1 MTIEQDACSNCAL
14 LRQQLSERDQAL
26 QALRNRI
33 EELSRHDPLTGVLN
47 RRSLTE
53 VLDAELQRSLR
64 TGHPFSFA
72 IIDLDQLGA
81 ANTQYGHLVGDTIL
95 RTVADTAIKLLRTV
109 DRFGRLDGGEF
120 GIVLPATW
128 LDQGMIAM
136 GRLSNAVAG
145 CDWAGIAAGLTVT
158 FSAGITTNAPKD
170 TVDLI
175 VKRAEKALTQ
185 AKQAGRNR
193 TVQTEEALPDFPP
206 MDLA

>member
-53 VLDAELQRSLR
+53 VLDAELQRALR

-109 DRFGRLDGGEF
+109 DRFGRLDSDQF

-145 CDWAGIAAGLTVT
+145 CDWAGIAVGLTVT

-170 TVDLI
+170 TSDLI
-175 VKRAEKALTQ
+175 VRRAEKALAQ
-185 AKQAGRNR
+185 AKLAGRNR
-193 TVQTEEALPDFPP
+193 TVQIEEALPDFPP

>member
-1 MTIEQDACSNCAL
+1 MTTEQDPCPNCSR
-14 LRQQLSERDQAL
+14 LRQQLSEKDQAL
-26 QALRNRI
+26 QDLRSQI

-47 RRSLTE
+47 RRSLIE
-53 VLDAELQRSLR
+53 MLEAELQRALR

-109 DRFGRLDGGEF
+109 DRFGRLDSDQF

-128 LDQGMIAM
+128 LDQGLIAM
-136 GRLSNAVAG
+136 DRLSKAVAG
-145 CDWAGIAAGLTVT
+145 CGWAGIAAGLTVT

-193 TVQTEEALPDFPP
+193 TVQIEEALPDFPP

>member
-1 MTIEQDACSNCAL
+1 MTIEQDVCPNCAN
-14 LRQQLSERDQAL
+14 LRQQLSEKDQTL
-26 QALRNRI
+26 QDLFSQI

-53 VLDAELQRSLR
+53 MLEAELQRALR

-72 IIDLDQLGA
+72 IIDLDHLGA
-81 ANTQYGHLVGDTIL
+81 ANDQYGHLVGDTIL
-95 RTVADTAIKLLRTV
+95 KIVADTAIKLLRTV
-109 DRFGRLDGGEF
+109 DRFGRLDSDQF

-145 CDWAGIAAGLTVT
+145 CDWAGIAVGLTVT

-170 TVDLI
+170 SVDLI

-193 TVQTEEALPDFPP
+193 TVQIEEALPDFPP

>member
-1 MTIEQDACSNCAL
+1 MTTEQDTCPNCSR
-14 LRQQLSERDQAL
+14 LRQQLSEKDQAL
-26 QALRNRI
+26 QDLRSQI

-47 RRSLTE
+47 RRSLIE
-53 VLDAELQRSLR
+53 MLEAELQRALR
-64 TGHPFSFA
+64 TGHPFCFA
-72 IIDLDQLGA
+72 IMDLDRFKE
-81 ANTQYGHLVGDTIL
+81 ANDQYGRPVGDVVL
-95 RTVADTAIKLLRTV
+95 KTVADTAVKLLRTV

-128 LDQGMIAM
+128 LDQGLIAM

-170 TVDLI
+170 TSDLI
-175 VKRAEKALTQ
+175 VRRAEKALAQ

-193 TVQTEEALPDFPP
+193 TVQIEEALPDCPP

>member
-26 QALRNRI
+26 QALRDRI

-53 VLDAELQRSLR
+53 GLDAELQRALR

-109 DRFGRLDGGEF
+109 DRFGRLDSDQF

-145 CDWAGIAAGLTVT
+145 CDWAGIAVGLTVT

-170 TVDLI
+170 TSDLI
-175 VKRAEKALTQ
+175 VRRAEKALAQ
-185 AKQAGRNR
+185 AKLAGRNR
-193 TVQTEEALPDFPP
+193 TVQIEEALPDFPP

>member
-1 MTIEQDACSNCAL
+1 MTTEQDACPNCAS
-14 LRQQLSERDQAL
+14 LRQQLSEKDQAI
-26 QALRNRI
+26 QALRNQI

-53 VLDAELQRSLR
+53 MLDAELQRSLR

-72 IIDLDQLGA
+72 IIDLDHLGA
-81 ANTQYGHLVGDTIL
+81 ANNQYGHLVGDAIL
-95 RTVADTAIKLLRTV
+95 KTVADTAIKLLRTV
-109 DRFGRLDGGEF
+109 DRFGRLDSDQF

-128 LDQGMIAM
+128 LDQGLIAM

-170 TVDLI
+170 TSELI
-175 VKRAEKALTQ
+175 VKRAEKALAQ
-185 AKQAGRNR
+185 AKQEGRNR
-193 TVQTEEALPDFPP
+193 TVQIEEALPDFPP
-206 MDLA
+206 MDLE